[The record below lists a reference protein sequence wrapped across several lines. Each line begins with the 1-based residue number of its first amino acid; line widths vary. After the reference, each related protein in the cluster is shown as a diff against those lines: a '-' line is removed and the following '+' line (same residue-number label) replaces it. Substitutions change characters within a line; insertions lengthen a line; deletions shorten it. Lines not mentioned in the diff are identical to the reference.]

1 MLPTLDL
8 SISSYLLGRESRA
21 TGVVVRDGADKKKK
35 SHESGKMYARF
46 DKLVAELDSSDE
58 SSDDDLQRRQPQVNG
73 GVGALCDGV
82 PVTPPFPSAGSNEFQ
97 RVKAHCVGL
106 LSATDVTSRDSA
118 LKGIALEFSTL
129 ERDTAKALVK
139 FALLPLMMLLHDADR
154 QESGSVT
161 TGPPMTVYK
170 ERGIELA
177 LAAMRVVVKSGGV
190 SGDEALDVLT
200 VASRMINIPPTES
213 QQAATPRNGNAQA
226 LDMQLR
232 ASESVV
238 CAAVDTITVLLL
250 EVQQQHAADA
260 SSSSSCLSNAWQD
273 RGMPLG
279 HVVASLLSVAKAGD
293 VLGAA
298 TRQQV
303 PL

>member
-1 MLPTLDL
+1 
-8 SISSYLLGRESRA
+8 
-21 TGVVVRDGADKKKK
+21 
-35 SHESGKMYARF
+35 MYARF
-46 DKLVAELDSSDE
+46 DKIVAELDSSDE
-58 SSDDDLQRRQPQVNG
+58 SSDDDLQRQHLQVNG

-82 PVTPPFPSAGSNEFQ
+82 PGTPPFPPSAGSNEFQ
-97 RVKAHCVGL
+97 RVKAHCMGL

-161 TGPPMTVYK
+161 TGPPMTVHK

-200 VASRMINIPPTES
+200 VASRMINKPPAES
-213 QQAATPRNGNAQA
+213 QQAATLNGNAQA

-238 CAAVDTITVLLL
+238 CAAVDTITVLLQ
-250 EVQQQHAADA
+250 EVQQQDVADA

-279 HVVASLLSVAKAGD
+279 HVVASLLAVAKAGD